1 MLSFYFVSTFFLP
14 HVFCRRLRLI
24 GLPCF
29 LSSSPPKLFARS
41 DTRLHRSV
49 RAMQTPGRCSRSG
62 VVFLPVRVLPI
73 TLISDVFCWHKNATV
88 SADFLL
94 LKTANFRLLHTV
106 RSECCGT
113 IAPAAYHSI
122 LIFLY
127 FFANFLPYNVY
138 SPFSSSVTWFAVPS
152 YNSHNSSENIGWFMN
167 AA

>member
-14 HVFCRRLRLI
+14 PFFCRRLRLI

-29 LSSSPPKLFARS
+29 SFYHLQNILP
-41 DTRLHRSV
+41 V
-49 RAMQTPGRCSRSG
+49 RMLVCIAMQTPGRCSRSG
-62 VVFLPVRVLPI
+62 FVFLPVRVLPI
-73 TLISDVFCWHKNATV
+73 TLIRDVFRWHKNATV

-127 FFANFLPYNVY
+127 FFANFLPYRVY
-138 SPFSSSVTWFAVPS
+138 PPFSSSVTWFAVPS